1 MRGARAGR
9 AHRGAC
15 RAEVLRIAYG
25 PRHGAIHAAL
35 ARMTRVDPFSRVL
48 VATDLQADS
57 FEAVV
62 QADALAR
69 ATHAA
74 LAVVAVAVHAPTTEA
89 FARFSESAQS
99 SISGRIEALA
109 SRLEARVRE
118 LTGREPHAYAGFVD
132 PGDVV
137 EAILARAR
145 SWRADLLV
153 AGTHD
158 RRGLAELLLGSV
170 ADSLLRRA
178 PCSMLLARP
187 SPGRGPVVV
196 ACDLEGDTAHLVAV
210 AAALARARGVD
221 LVAVHAIDARPS
233 DAQLV
238 ANALFAGQPPTTPTH
253 AELDGLRH
261 VARAAIQTAL
271 DAVGA
276 NGSIDLA
283 EGRASTALLER
294 TRAHDASLLV
304 TGTAG
309 RRGLARLALG
319 SVAEEL
325 ARRAP
330 CSVLVVRQTVSY

>member
-1 MRGARAGR
+1 
-9 AHRGAC
+9 
-15 RAEVLRIAYG
+15 
-25 PRHGAIHAAL
+25 
-35 ARMTRVDPFSRVL
+35 MTRVDPFARVL
-48 VATDLQADS
+48 VATDLHADS
-57 FEAVV
+57 VEAVV

-74 LAVVAVAVHAPTTEA
+74 LAVVAVAVHGPTSEA
-89 FARFSESAQS
+89 FARFSDSAQS
-99 SISGRIEALA
+99 AIAGREEAL
-109 SRLEARVRE
+109 SERLQARVRE
-118 LTGREPHAYAGFVD
+118 LTGRERHAYAAFVD
-132 PGDVV
+132 RGDVV
-137 EAILARAR
+137 EAILARTRA
-145 SWRADLLV
+145 WRADLLV

-187 SPGRGPVVV
+187 SAGRGPVVV
-196 ACDLEGDTAHLVAV
+196 ACDLEGDTVHLLSVG
-210 AAALARARGVD
+210 AALARARGVD
-221 LVAVHAIDARPS
+221 LVAAHAIDARPS

-238 ANALFAGQPPTTPTH
+238 ANSLFSGQPPTTPTP
-253 AELDGLRH
+253 AELAGLRQ

-271 DAVGA
+271 DAAGA
-276 NGSIDLA
+276 NATIDLA
-283 EGRASTALLER
+283 DGPASTALLEHSR
-294 TRAHDASLLV
+294 GHQASLLV

-330 CSVLVVRQTVSY
+330 CSVLVVRESVSY

>member
-1 MRGARAGR
+1 M
-9 AHRGAC
+9 
-15 RAEVLRIAYG
+15 
-25 PRHGAIHAAL
+25 P
-35 ARMTRVDPFSRVL
+35 RVDPFSRVL
-48 VATDLQADS
+48 VATDLHADS
-57 FEAVV
+57 VEAVV

-99 SISGRIEALA
+99 AIAGRAEELA
-109 SRLEARVRE
+109 SRLESRVRE
-118 LTGREPHAYAGFVD
+118 LTGREPHAYAGFVEH
-132 PGDVV
+132 GDVV

-145 SWRADLLV
+145 AWRADLLV

-170 ADSLLRRA
+170 ADLLLRRA

-196 ACDLEGDTAHLVAV
+196 ACDLEGDTAHLLSV
-210 AAALARARGVD
+210 AASLARARGVD

-238 ANALFAGQPPTTPTH
+238 ASSLFAGQPPTTPTP
-253 AELDGLRH
+253 AELDGLRQ
-261 VARAAIQTAL
+261 VARAAIRAAL
-271 DAVGA
+271 DAAGA
-276 NGSIDLA
+276 NAAIDLA
-283 EGRASTALLER
+283 DGPASTALLER
-294 TRAHDASLLV
+294 VRAHEASLLV

-330 CSVLVVRQTVSY
+330 CSVLVVREAVSY